1 MVRRQSCIPSYFSVY
16 ESQLLMDNEYSDSKL
31 EAAEPEKRNSRFYL
45 LYSRSSAC
53 ETEYLTFPPRAA
65 NDNAMDSATHTT
77 RLLSSASA
85 KRFSCNVSK
94 MAYPMRNRMVCDGYF
109 GCPDDYITPDK
120 GNVHAGSS
128 LKRRKPVC
136 ILPWKKR
143 QRRCPKIKKKRKGKN
158 AKHETKSPKVDCV
171 ISSLERTIV
180 SGIRARVHA
189 AKHSQGTGTKSH
201 PALFYSHFIGKGSS
215 IPSRKICA
223 PKKDPPCDGYF
234 GCHGDGSMRGK
245 AKGKRKPI
253 PRF

>member
-1 MVRRQSCIPSYFSVY
+1 MVALKHRRWRRSPGTMINHNLKQRAILTASEPSPLHFLSTISTQLTIYQKIQLCCFSRIMLTLKRLFSPFCFFIFFHSFIPT
-16 ESQLLMDNEYSDSKL
+16 
-31 EAAEPEKRNSRFYL
+31 YL
-45 LYSRSSAC
+45 LVRLFIV
-53 ETEYLTFPPRAA
+53 YL
-65 NDNAMDSATHTT
+65 
-77 RLLSSASA
+77 
-85 KRFSCNVSK
+85 
-94 MAYPMRNRMVCDGYF
+94 
-109 GCPDDYITPDK
+109 
-120 GNVHAGSS
+120 GSS

-143 QRRCPKIKKKRKGKN
+143 QRRCPKIKKKTKGKN

-245 AKGKRKPI
+245 AKGETQC
-253 PRF
+253 FCWVLLLM